1 MRILLISGIYPP
13 DIGGP
18 ATFIPKLAN
27 YAVSRGN
34 QVTVISLRTSAERKR
49 FIKIRDKHTEILIK
63 RNQSRVVRTLL
74 LIYFIARETNYSDV
88 TLLNGLFYEHRFS
101 SIFVRKPYI
110 YKIVGDPVW
119 EKYRNS
125 VDQELSVEEFQR
137 KKLPLKYAVLR
148 AILNSGTRKASTI
161 IVPGKGL
168 QEIVRNWT
176 ENQNV
181 IQVNNGVPSKLIS
194 NVPISHDVV
203 TVSRLVNW
211 KNIDL
216 LIAACSAAG
225 LSLLVIGDGPE
236 RKNLEQLASNLRAS
250 VEFLG
255 EQKQEDISE
264 LLNRAE
270 IFALI
275 STYEGMSFS
284 LLEAMMQ
291 QRKILVSKITG
302 NSQVISDN
310 LNGVVLDDLNVEE
323 IASELLEL
331 KSPTKSHLKNSA
343 RETALASYSI
353 EKILDIYMQKFAES
367 INA

>member
-18 ATFIPKLAN
+18 ATFIPELAN

-49 FIKIRDKHTEILIK
+49 FIKIQGKQTVILVK
-63 RNQSRVVRTLL
+63 RNQSRVIRTLL
-74 LIYFIARETNYSDV
+74 LMYFMARETNYSDI

-101 SIFVRKPYI
+101 NIFKRKPYI

-119 EKYRNS
+119 EKYRNN
-125 VDQELSVEEFQR
+125 VDQELPVEEFQG
-137 KKLPLKYAVLR
+137 KKLPLKYAALR
-148 AILNSGTRKASTI
+148 AILNSGIRKASII

-168 QEIVRNWT
+168 LEIVRNWT
-176 ENQNV
+176 ENHNV
-181 IQVNNGVPSKLIS
+181 IQINNGVPSRLIS
-194 NVPISHDVV
+194 DVPISHDVV

-225 LSLLVIGDGPE
+225 LKLLVVGDGPE
-236 RKNLEQLASNLRAS
+236 RENLEQQARNLSAN

-255 EQKQEDISE
+255 EQKQEDISA

-302 NSQVISDN
+302 NSQVITHN
-310 LNGVVLDDLNVEE
+310 FNGVVLNALNVEE

-343 RETALASYSI
+343 RETALAKYSI
-353 EKILDIYMQKFAES
+353 EKILDIYLQKFVES